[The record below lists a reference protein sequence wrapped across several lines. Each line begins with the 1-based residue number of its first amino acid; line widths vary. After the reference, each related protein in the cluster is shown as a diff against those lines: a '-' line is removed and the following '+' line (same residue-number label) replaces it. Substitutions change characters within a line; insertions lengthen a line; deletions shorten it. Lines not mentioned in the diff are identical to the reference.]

1 MSKFKLILIL
11 IALGVLGY
19 YVIDQVYTSVFM
31 VRSSDY
37 QSNGERI
44 YFTAASS
51 SGKPIVPRIG
61 TTMTSQSGLMSCSSC
76 HHADGRG
83 GPGNMMSGIYSSP
96 NIRYSVLTGGNPPYT
111 DDLIKRAIIKGV
123 DQQGKTLES
132 PMPVW
137 NMSEEDLNDL
147 MTYLKTLK

>member
-37 QSNGERI
+37 SSNGERI
-44 YFTAASS
+44 YFTVASS

-76 HHADGRG
+76 HHADGKG
-83 GPGNMMSGIYSSP
+83 GPGNMMSNIYNSP
-96 NIRYSVLTGGNPPYT
+96 DIRYSVLTGGNPPYT
-111 DDLIKRAIIKGV
+111 DDLIKRAM
-123 DQQGKTLES
+123 TES
-132 PMPVW
+132 LF
-137 NMSEEDLNDL
+137 NQ
-147 MTYLKTLK
+147 